1 MNPYTIAFL
10 SINSILLFFLPRRWA
25 PMPLLVGACYISLG
39 QGVEIGPFHF
49 TVIRILIAVGLI
61 RVVVKSENIADGM
74 NSLDWLMLVWAGW
87 AMVSS
92 LFHKPPS
99 QAFVNRLGL
108 AYNSCGIYF
117 LVRVFCQCSDD
128 LRALCRCTAIL
139 LIPVAVGMLY
149 EVVAIHNLYSLLGGV
164 PDTPQ
169 FREGRFRAFGP
180 FAHPILA
187 GTVGATCLP
196 LLIGIWPQDRKFAF
210 AGVAACFCMIF
221 ASASSGPILSAM
233 AAFAALFM
241 WRYKAFLRQIQW
253 LAVLG
258 LIALAVAMK
267 APVYY
272 LIARM
277 DLTGGSTGWHRAA
290 LIESAIRQ
298 IDEWWMAGTDY
309 TRHWMPTGVSW
320 SPDHTDITNEYLN
333 MGVIGG
339 LPLMSLFIATLA
351 VAFIFVGRIQQGSND
366 LPGETRFMIWGFGA
380 ALFAHAVSFISV
392 SYFDQS
398 ILFVYMTLAAIG
410 SAYSGT
416 VTTWDGNTPE
426 VA

>member
-1 MNPYTIAFL
+1 MT
-10 SINSILLFFLPRRWA
+10 
-25 PMPLLVGACYISLG
+25 LG
-39 QGVEIGPFHF
+39 QEVQIGPLHF
-49 TVIRILIAVGLI
+49 TVLRILLAIGLV
-61 RVVVKSENIADGM
+61 RVVVKSEKIAGGM
-74 NSLDWLMLVWAGW
+74 NSLDWLMLIWAGW
-87 AMVSS
+87 AMASS
-92 LFHKPPS
+92 IFHDYSS
-99 QAFVNRLGL
+99 QAFVNRLGVV
-108 AYNSCGIYF
+108 YNSCGIYF
-117 LVRVFCQCSDD
+117 LIRIFCQSVDD
-128 LRALCRCTAIL
+128 LRVLCRCTAIL
-139 LIPVAVGMLY
+139 LIPVAVEMLY
-149 EVVAIHNLYSLLGGV
+149 EIVAIHNLYSVLGGV
-164 PDTPQ
+164 PGTPHI
-169 FREGRFRAFGP
+169 REGRIRALGP

-187 GTVGATCLP
+187 GTVGATCMP

-210 AGVAACFCMIF
+210 AGAVACFCMIF
-221 ASASSGPILSAM
+221 ASTSSGPILSAM

-241 WRYKAFLRQIQW
+241 WRYKAFLRQIQC

-272 LIARM
+272 LIARI

-290 LIESAIRQ
+290 LIESAIRH

-351 VAFIFVGRIQQGSND
+351 VAFIFVGRIQQESND

-380 ALFAHAVSFISV
+380 ALFAHTVSFISV

-410 SAYSGT
+410 SIYSGF
-416 VTTWDGNTPE
+416 VSPPTPNE
-426 VA
+426 SELI